1 MLKVDDR
8 VKSLMR
14 PSSSVKNSKKVTRT
28 IDRKELN
35 VINSSLEKILET
47 NRQERINDNVA
58 MLEKIMEHPEE
69 LDLYK

>member
-1 MLKVDDR
+1 MLKVDSR
-8 VKSLMR
+8 VRDLIRS
-14 PSSSVKNSKKVTRT
+14 SSSVKNSKKVTKT
-28 IDRKELN
+28 IDRRELN
-35 VINSSLEKILET
+35 AINSGLEKALEA

>member
-14 PSSSVKNSKKVTRT
+14 PSSSVKNSKKVTKT
-28 IDRKELN
+28 IDRRELN
-35 VINSSLEKILET
+35 AINSGLEKALEA
-47 NRQERINDNVA
+47 NRREHINDNVA

>member
-14 PSSSVKNSKKVTRT
+14 PSSSVKNSKKVTKT
-28 IDRKELN
+28 IDRRELN
-35 VINSSLEKILET
+35 AINSGLEKALEA
-47 NRQERINDNVA
+47 NRQEHINDNVA

>member
-1 MLKVDDR
+1 MLKADDR
-8 VKSLMR
+8 VKNLMR

-35 VINSSLEKILET
+35 VINSSLEKILEA

>member
-14 PSSSVKNSKKVTRT
+14 PSSSVKNSKKVTRA

-35 VINSSLEKILET
+35 VINSSLEKILEA

>member
-1 MLKVDDR
+1 MLKVDSR
-8 VKSLMR
+8 VRDLVR
-14 PSSSVKNSKKVTRT
+14 PSSSVKNSKKVTKT
-28 IDRKELN
+28 IDRRELN
-35 VINSSLEKILET
+35 VINSGLEKALEA

>member
-1 MLKVDDR
+1 MLKVDSR
-8 VKSLMR
+8 VRDLIR

-35 VINSSLEKILET
+35 VINSSLEKILEA

-69 LDLYK
+69 LDIYK